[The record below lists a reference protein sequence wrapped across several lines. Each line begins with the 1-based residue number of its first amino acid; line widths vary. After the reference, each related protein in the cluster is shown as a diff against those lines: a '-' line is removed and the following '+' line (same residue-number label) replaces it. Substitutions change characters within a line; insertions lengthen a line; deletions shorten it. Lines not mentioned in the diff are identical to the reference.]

1 MVLGFGCVHP
11 VGESDT
17 YDGLYFKQN
26 EMQQLAK
33 DLVDKPLCIEH
44 IPHDVGKICHAWVGS
59 KKPELYALFDT
70 SKDFTG
76 CFASNLIN
84 KGLCK
89 DLSLGH
95 NVTIDEKSTSVVGKH
110 PVEVS
115 ICEKGARPDTHI
127 YAFSKNEPPTL
138 KIKNGNYILRMKSS
152 ITKNNMS
159 DSQPTPEVS
168 TTEQPTEQATPQEAN
183 PMLAELLAQMKQ
195 QQADFLQLQEKFS
208 ASEAARTTAEEKIAE
223 SNKRKRAERTD
234 VIENTLK
241 DYVKNMIEQ
250 YQKELKPHAD
260 ELANLFNGMKD
271 SEQSEPMVRLLECA
285 AAAGKQ
291 STTKMEE
298 MYQEQKRLKLTIEN
312 KEKELTSLKKPAFAT
327 PSDRFVE
334 HRKPAAKMQVRAA
347 KKPIINMPSGM
358 KLPRACLDGMQVR
371 NPDLWTKLSSSN
383 VGPGMGW
390 FSEPKLVGKE
400 YTDGR
405 RPKKI

>member
-26 EMQQLAK
+26 EMEQLAK

-44 IPHDVGKICHAWVGS
+44 VPHDVGKICHAWVGT

-70 SKDFTG
+70 SNDFTG
-76 CFASNLIN
+76 CFANNLID

-95 NVTIDEKSTSVVGKH
+95 NVTIDEQSTTVVEKH

-138 KIKNGNYILRMKSS
+138 KIKNGNYILHMKSS
-152 ITKNNMS
+152 TSNINMS
-159 DSQPTPEVS
+159 EPTPEVS
-168 TTEQPTEQATPQEAN
+168 PPTEQPTEQPVQQEAN

-195 QQADFLQLQEKFS
+195 QQADFVQLQEKFS
-208 ASEAARTTAEEKIAE
+208 ASETARTSAENQVAE

-260 ELANLFNGMKD
+260 ELANLFNAMKD
-271 SEQSEPMVRLLECA
+271 SEQSEPMLRLLQCA
-285 AAAGKQ
+285 AASGKQ
-291 STTKMEE
+291 STSKMED

-312 KEKELTSLKKPAFAT
+312 KEKELTTLKKPAFAS

-334 HRKPAAKMQVRAA
+334 HRSAAPKMQVRAA
-347 KKPIINMPSGM
+347 KKTLKLPSGI

-371 NPDLWTKLSSSN
+371 NPNLWADLSSAN

-405 RPKKI
+405 RPKKL